1 MLFSILTPLLLNT
14 CFVVCLNCSRKRC
27 LWTQEYGG
35 PGRTWGQRL
44 PHWASLSHRWGDR
57 AFRGSL
63 SQGHMVCVCTC
74 VQACKWVYEQ
84 LKLQSAPLSPVLCT
98 WLGCPLTDSSN
109 NPIVRTATIPVLQKG
124 NWRTAINL
132 LQATQQ
138 LLGRA
143 WMPTSK
149 FGSVIYSWILEIQ
162 YARGGSYKKYRT
174 WQHFE
179 KA

>member
-1 MLFSILTPLLLNT
+1 MSVDPGIRWT
-14 CFVVCLNCSRKRC
+14 RKDVGSASPT
-27 LWTQEYGG
+27 LSFPVTQVRG
-35 PGRTWGQRL
+35 PSLQRFTFPG
-44 PHWASLSHRWGDR
+44 PHD
-57 AFRGSL
+57 
-63 SQGHMVCVCTC
+63 VCVCTC